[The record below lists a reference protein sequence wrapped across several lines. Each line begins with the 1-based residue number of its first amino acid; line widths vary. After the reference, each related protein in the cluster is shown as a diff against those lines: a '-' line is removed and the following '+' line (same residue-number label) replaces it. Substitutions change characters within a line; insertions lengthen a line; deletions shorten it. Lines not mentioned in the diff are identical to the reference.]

1 MSRVL
6 ITGGSGLIGQSLGK
20 SLQQSGHEVSILSR
34 KGSPDSPIPSHFWDV
49 EGRQISKELV
59 NTCDYIV
66 HLAGANMGGRRW
78 TPARKKVI
86 VNSRIKSAKLIYD
99 HLDPVNSRLKA
110 FITSSAIGYY
120 GARTS
125 DRIFM
130 ETDPPA
136 EDFLGKT
143 CRDWEAAADRFSE
156 LGIRTVKIRTGVVL
170 TEKGGALSRLQLPV
184 RWGLGASLGDGKQ
197 YMPWIHINDLCAIYA
212 HALENESILGAY
224 NAVAPEHITNRELTR
239 KLAKKLGRPLW
250 IPNIP
255 SFGMKLLFGEMASM
269 LLKGSRVSSE
279 KIRKTGFSFQ
289 FPDIDSALQEL
300 YSQGSI

>member
-34 KGSPDSPIPSHFWDV
+34 KDSPDSPIPFHFWDV
-49 EGRQISKELV
+49 ESQQLSKELV
-59 NTCDYIV
+59 NTSEYIV
-66 HLAGANMGGRRW
+66 HLAGANMGERRW
-78 TPARKKVI
+78 TPARKEVI
-86 VNSRIKSAKLIYD
+86 VNSRVKSAKLIYD
-99 HLDPVNSRLKA
+99 KLDPKNNRLKA

-125 DRIFM
+125 DRIFT

-136 EDFLGKT
+136 EDFLGIT

-156 LGIRTVKIRTGVVL
+156 SGIRTVKIRTGVVL
-170 TEKGGALSRLQLPV
+170 AKKGGALSRLQLPLKY
-184 RWGLGASLGDGKQ
+184 GLGAPLGDGKQ
-197 YMPWIHINDLCAIYA
+197 YMPWIHLDDLCAIYA
-212 HALENESILGAY
+212 HALENESIIGAY

-239 KLAKKLGRPLW
+239 KLAKKLGKPLW

-255 SFGMKLLFGEMASM
+255 SFGMKLLFGEMAAM
-269 LLKGSRVSSE
+269 LLKGSRISSE
-279 KIRKTGFSFQ
+279 KIRNSGFSFQ

-300 YSQGSI
+300 YS

>member
-20 SLQQSGHEVSILSR
+20 SLQRAGHEVSILSR

-49 EGRQISKELV
+49 EGQQISKELV

-125 DRIFM
+125 DRIFI

-156 LGIRTVKIRTGVVL
+156 LGIRTVKIRTGVVI
-170 TEKGGALSRLQLPV
+170 TKKGGALSRLQLPV
-184 RWGLGASLGDGKQ
+184 KLGLGAALGDGSQ
-197 YMPWIHINDLCAIYA
+197 YMPWIHLNDLCAIYM
-212 HALENESILGAY
+212 HALENESMLGAY

-300 YSQGSI
+300 F